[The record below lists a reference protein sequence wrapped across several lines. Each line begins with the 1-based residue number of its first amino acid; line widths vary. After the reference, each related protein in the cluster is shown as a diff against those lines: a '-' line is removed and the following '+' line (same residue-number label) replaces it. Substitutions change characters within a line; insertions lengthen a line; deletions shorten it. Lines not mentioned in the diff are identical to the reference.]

1 VYFVHKTYHHPWYS
15 DYGLKE
21 MVDIVNKYSGK
32 YDYIVMNDGH
42 YIPFLFYNK
51 IDPREFVGKS
61 EFRDMALTEG

>member
-1 VYFVHKTYHHPWYS
+1 
-15 DYGLKE
+15 
-21 MVDIVNKYSGK
+21 
-32 YDYIVMNDGH
+32 MNDGH